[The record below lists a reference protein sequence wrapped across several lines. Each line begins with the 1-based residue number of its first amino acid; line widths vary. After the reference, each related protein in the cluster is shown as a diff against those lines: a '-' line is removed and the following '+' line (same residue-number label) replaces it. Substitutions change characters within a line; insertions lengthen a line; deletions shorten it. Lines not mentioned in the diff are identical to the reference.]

1 MELSARSLALIAL
14 IASVLPGCSIGFAE
28 PALVTAPLGSGDGS
42 ADAPDAGASPDA
54 GAPGADAGLPVD
66 GGTPDAGSGSDAGV
80 APDAGVD
87 PCAAVS
93 CSTGARCEP
102 ATARCVCSPGFTG
115 DGMTCTPVTPGT
127 PASRTELEVCTA
139 FRAAQA
145 RREPGDG
152 FTASTATCD
161 RGVVSRQALDDALV
175 RLNFYRWLAGLGPT
189 VDDGRGNEVAQAC
202 ALVSAWNPA
211 GPQAH
216 FPQSSATCYSADGA
230 AGAGSSNIAWGA
242 RDAADAIDLWMI
254 DFGNESTFG
263 HRRWLLNPP
272 LNPVGIGH
280 YRGGNNYGSASCISV
295 FGGSGSG
302 PRPDV
307 TAFPPAGYSPT
318 ALTQWHWTIHGNL
331 PLSGAAVSVVR
342 VGDAQPM
349 PVRLEVLQGSYGQAA
364 VAIFRDGWNPVA
376 GQTYRVTL
384 VGTGGVGR
392 VEYDVMPTD
401 CL

>member
-1 MELSARSLALIAL
+1 MELNARLFSLIGLLAT
-14 IASVLPGCSIGFAE
+14 GCSMGFAE
-28 PALVTAPLGSGDGS
+28 SALVTAPLAQG
-42 ADAPDAGASPDA
+42 DA
-54 GAPGADAGLPVD
+54 GAPGAGAGTPVDAGAAPD
-66 GGTPDAGSGSDAGV
+66 AGDAPDAGGEDAGSVSVDAGSGGVDAGV
-80 APDAGVD
+80 S
-87 PCAAVS
+87 PCASVS

-102 ATARCVCSPGFTG
+102 ATGRCVCSPGFTG
-115 DGMTCTPVTPGT
+115 DGLTCTAVAPGT
-127 PASRTELEVCTA
+127 PASRTELEVCSA
-139 FRAAQA
+139 WRAAQT

-152 FTASTATCD
+152 FSASTATCD
-161 RGVVSRQALDDALV
+161 RGALTRAALDDALV
-175 RLNFYRWLAGLGPT
+175 RLNFFRWLAGLGPV
-189 VDDGRGNEVAQAC
+189 VDDARGDEVAQAC

-230 AGAGSSNIAWGA
+230 QGAGSSNIAWGA

-272 LNPVGIGH
+272 LNPVGLGH
-280 YRGGNNYGSASCISV
+280 YRGGNNYGSASCLSV

-307 TAFPPAGYSPT
+307 TAFPPPGFSPT

-349 PVRLEVLQGSYGQAA
+349 PVRLEVLNGSYGQAA
-364 VAIFRDGWNPVA
+364 VALFRDGWNPVA

-392 VEYDVMPTD
+392 VEYDVSPTD
-401 CL
+401 CP